1 MDPSSLRPS
10 QSQSTRHSD
19 DCVTNSINV
28 SLILPTRNEAGNV
41 AEVVR
46 LAGLALS
53 DHSYEIIVV
62 DDDSP
67 DGTAE
72 IARQL
77 AAVDRRIRVIQRVGR
92 RGLASACIEG
102 ALAASG
108 QVVAVMDS
116 DLQHDETKL
125 PELVDAVLSGETD
138 LAVGTRYS
146 GEGGTDNWSEARQS
160 QSAFATKL
168 ASRFLKSDISDP
180 MSGFFA
186 ISAERFRAL
195 SPKLSGRG
203 FKILLDIL
211 FTSKEP
217 LRVSEVAYT
226 FRGREAGASKLDAPT
241 ALQFLM
247 MLYDRVLGHVIPAR
261 FALFAVVG
269 GLGVLVHMAALVL
282 AYQLVGSSFLIGQS
296 FAVVTAMTF
305 NFFLNN
311 LLTFYDVRLKGWALL
326 KGWLSFC
333 LICGLG
339 AIANV
344 GVASYLFSQTGVMWT
359 VSALAGIL
367 VGAVWNFVMSSRF
380 TWGRL

>member
-1 MDPSSLRPS
+1 LISR
-10 QSQSTRHSD
+10 SD
-19 DCVTNSINV
+19 DGVTGQIDV
-28 SLILPTRNEAGNV
+28 SLILPTRNEAGNISE
-41 AEVVR
+41 AIR
-46 LAGLALS
+46 LAGEALADIS
-53 DHSYEIIVV
+53 FEIIVV

-67 DGTAE
+67 DGTAD
-72 IARQL
+72 L
-77 AAVDRRIRVIQRVGR
+77 VRRIAAEDRHVRLIQRVGR

-108 QVVAVMDS
+108 RVVAVMDA
-116 DLQHDETKL
+116 DLQHDERIL
-125 PELVDAVLSGETD
+125 PDLVRPVLSGEAD
-138 LAVGTRYS
+138 LSVGTRYS
-146 GEGGTDNWSEARQS
+146 EGGGTDGWSDVRQS

-168 ASRFLKSDISDP
+168 ASRFMKADLSDP

-186 ISAERFRAL
+186 MSADHFRSL
-195 SPKLSGRG
+195 IPSLSGRG
-203 FKILLDIL
+203 FKILLDIV
-211 FTSKEP
+211 FSSKEP
-217 LRVSEVAYT
+217 LRLHEVPFT
-226 FRGREAGASKLDAPT
+226 FRGREVGESKLDAPT

-247 MLYDRVLGHVIPAR
+247 MLYDRALGHIIPAR

-269 GLGVLVHMAALVL
+269 GLGVLVHMAMLMLVFQGFG
-282 AYQLVGSSFLIGQS
+282 ASFLIGQTV
-296 FAVVTAMTF
+296 AVLAAMTF

-311 LLTFYDVRLKGWALL
+311 LLTFHDVRLKGWALV
-326 KGWLSFC
+326 KGWCSFC